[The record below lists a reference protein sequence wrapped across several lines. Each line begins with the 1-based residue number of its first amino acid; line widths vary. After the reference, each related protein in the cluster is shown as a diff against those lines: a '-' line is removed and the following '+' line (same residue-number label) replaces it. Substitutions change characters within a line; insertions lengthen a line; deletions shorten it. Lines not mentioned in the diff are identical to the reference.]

1 MKQLLDLS
9 KTYVRIVY
17 VVTWTNETHTFRREE
32 CVIYEK
38 KTYLCTNVTIFLFSF
53 FDYLLIMKERLL
65 VQLLLVGLTAWP
77 GNAHSAQ
84 SDNLP
89 SENLR
94 IHFDFSN
101 VSGTNVTDDV
111 SGVTASLKGAAKVIE
126 VGQYHIL
133 DLGNA
138 TGYLDLTRNAGAIVK
153 ELQDFTVSVCYRV
166 DASASLSGQGYFL
179 WCFSQKVP
187 NTAKISADD
196 DIIIFC

>member
-1 MKQLLDLS
+1 
-9 KTYVRIVY
+9 
-17 VVTWTNETHTFRREE
+17 
-32 CVIYEK
+32 
-38 KTYLCTNVTIFLFSF
+38 
-53 FDYLLIMKERLL
+53 MKERLL

-138 TGYLDLTRNAGAIVK
+138 DRK
-153 ELQDFTVSVCYRV
+153 SVV
-166 DASASLSGQGYFL
+166 
-179 WCFSQKVP
+179 
-187 NTAKISADD
+187 
-196 DIIIFC
+196 